1 MSNIWSDEWES
12 VGEEGGWGE
21 GSKDTRLPRGEVL
34 GATVY
39 ELAPGARSTF
49 HFHHGSEELLISLRG
64 RITLRT
70 PAGERELEEGEVVH
84 FPSGPDG
91 AHEQLNR
98 SDEPVRYVMVS
109 NRVSPEVV
117 EYPDTRQITAQ
128 GRHDSQTGERLWLIH
143 DLDEKSD

>member
-1 MSNIWSDEWES
+1 MTNIWSDEWET
-12 VGEEGGWGE
+12 VGVEGEWGA
-21 GSKDTRLPRGEVL
+21 GSKETRLPRGDVL

-39 ELAPGARSTF
+39 ELAPGVGSTY
-49 HFHHGSEELLISLRG
+49 HFHHGSEEILVALRG

-98 SDEPVRYVMVS
+98 TDEPVRYLMIG

-128 GRHDSQTGERLWLIH
+128 GRHGSQTGERLWVIH
-143 DLDEKSD
+143 DLPEG

>member
-1 MSNIWSDEWES
+1 VSNIWSDEWES
-12 VGEEGGWGE
+12 LGESEWEAGTK
-21 GSKDTRLPRGEVL
+21 STRLPRGDVL

-39 ELAPGARSTF
+39 ELPPGGGSTY
-49 HFHHGSEELLISLRG
+49 HFHHGSEEILIALRG
-64 RITLRT
+64 RLTIRT
-70 PAGERELEEGEVVH
+70 PDGDREFEEGEVVH

-98 SDEPVRYVMVS
+98 TDAPVRYLVMG

-128 GRHDSQTGERLWLIH
+128 GRLASQTGDRLWLIH
-143 DLDEKSD
+143 ELGPE